1 MPKPPTAPR
10 HVLAFIEA
18 VCPDAP
24 ALYAASFSEK
34 TCLQDATEIILRYR
48 AALNRIADGEDQD
61 YPGSLMTLRQARNI
75 ALEALNPK

>member
-1 MPKPPTAPR
+1 MPKPPTAPGY
-10 HVLAFIEA
+10 VLAFIQA

-48 AALNRIADGEDQD
+48 
-61 YPGSLMTLRQARNI
+61 
-75 ALEALNPK
+75 EALDQVRQSPHALSCAKVHDCLCPQCIATRALKA